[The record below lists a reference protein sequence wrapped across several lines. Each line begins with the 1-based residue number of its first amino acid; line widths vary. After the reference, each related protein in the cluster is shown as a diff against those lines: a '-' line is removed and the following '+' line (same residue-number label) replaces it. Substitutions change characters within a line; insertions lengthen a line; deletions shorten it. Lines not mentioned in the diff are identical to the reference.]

1 MSLFGRKSKSE
12 ETKKIDE
19 LTALCESLKKENAA
33 IKAQTQKELKQYSE
47 KLSAANA
54 EIYRLNKKA
63 AKAGKK
69 NRGDEQV
76 GADNADKTAEKTA
89 EKQAEKTAEKTV
101 GNGVEGELLSRY
113 RLEIKR
119 LKQFIAVWE
128 RALLSD
134 GVSENKS
141 RRAALAR
148 ALKEILSFNEQE
160 CSLAELSDKV
170 AYLTDFVS
178 GGKREEEGGIDLDE
192 VLNPSVELNLE
203 ELCKELG
210 VME

>member
-76 GADNADKTAEKTA
+76 GADNADKKV
-89 EKQAEKTAEKTV
+89 EKQAEKAAEKFAE
-101 GNGVEGELLSRY
+101 NSVENELLSRY